1 MLDRLAE
8 LEVLT
13 PTARGY
19 SPSDVK
25 IVEAIC
31 RFRAGGYDERIGFT
45 VYDTLRYK
53 RALETLVEEEIDVLM
68 DRLPGEMDADSAA
81 KLIEG
86 GVEPLQ
92 ELIAAL
98 HGKLLVAEL
107 RRQRAA
113 RG

>member
-1 MLDRLAE
+1 M
-8 LEVLT
+8 
-13 PTARGY
+13 
-19 SPSDVK
+19 
-25 IVEAIC
+25 
-31 RFRAGGYDERIGFT
+31 DE
-45 VYDTLRYK
+45 
-53 RALETLVEEEIDVLM
+53 
-68 DRLPGEMDADSAA
+68 DSAA